1 MNRDQKS
8 QVIENMRGALT
19 GAPLVILAEFQGST
33 VAELNSWRRACEAGG
48 IQFQVVKNSL
58 CRIAVGGTPLE
69 GLSGHFKGNVA
80 IIVSGEDAVATAK
93 LFNEKRKTS
102 EKVRL
107 KAGYF
112 DGDVIDEKGVEMVA
126 SLPSREQLLST
137 LLVTVQEGPRQ
148 VMGVV
153 QGPARDLMYL
163 LQNFADSIK

>member
-8 QVIENMRGALT
+8 QVIESMRSSLT

-33 VAELNSWRRACEAGG
+33 VSELNSWRRACEAAG
-48 IQFQVVKNSL
+48 IEFRVVKNSL
-58 CRIAVGGTPLE
+58 CRIAVGGTALE
-69 GLSGHFKGNVA
+69 GLSKHFKGNVA
-80 IIVSGEDAVATAK
+80 ILVSGEDAVAAAK
-93 LFNEKRKTS
+93 LFNDKRKSS

-137 LLVTVQEGPRQ
+137 LLATVQEAPRQ

-153 QGPARDLMYL
+153 QGPARDLVYL
-163 LQNFADSIK
+163 LQNFADTLK